1 MDQQYICFQ
10 RQIASSSLL
19 NRGSRTI
26 SRYHISPR
34 ESENIDSR
42 PWQQNTR
49 YCNICLQ
56 RYCHYTEFCESLT
69 EEEVIDPSLSGDE
82 LVLVM
87 DQLLSEM
94 GGLDGRSAVS
104 GVGGEFYNMTQRH
117 ETGYGRV
124 SGKEAVQN
132 GQLQQYPNDIM
143 GHDLTQAITWSSYDK
158 LRTAPRTFNT
168 STAWS
173 NSTAIQNDYRTTD
186 VQNDYAGD
194 HDDENDDDYKVHGSD
209 EPVTGATLSG
219 LEAHYRPSRCLLLGC
234 KGEHLFKTLHKYRS
248 HIKNVHS
255 KDRHYRT
262 RVKAFNPHVIHDL
275 ERIFSVPSSIEFD
288 TCAAELSYPGFEADL
303 DEAGPNSSASS
314 IDVSSPADSVS
325 IDACIY
331 EEPFRGWPRVSSP
344 GQRGEV

>member
-26 SRYHISPR
+26 STYHISPR

-42 PWQQNTR
+42 PWQQNAR

-104 GVGGEFYNMTQRH
+104 GVGGESYNMTQRH

-143 GHDLTQAITWSSYDK
+143 GHDLTQATTWSSYDK

-234 KGEHLFKTLHKYRS
+234 KGEHLLKTFHKYRS

-255 KDRHYRT
+255 KGIWCSHPSCLYPRPFANKSDVDRHYRSKHGDKSDKPFKCLHDDCPA
-262 RVKAFNPHVIHDL
+262 RVKAFNRKDKLREHNTQYHSECCCFI
-275 ERIFSVPSSIEFD
+275 
-288 TCAAELSYPGFEADL
+288 C
-303 DEAGPNSSASS
+303 
-314 IDVSSPADSVS
+314 
-325 IDACIY
+325 
-331 EEPFRGWPRVSSP
+331 PRP
-344 GQRGEV
+344 W